1 MYPPIAMAS
10 GGGLAEKFKA
20 FATKADGKEMT
31 TADFTKW
38 CKDAAVFGKTC
49 NSNHVDIAFAKVKP
63 KASKFVAS
71 PSSNSF
77 RTSFVLLQCF
87 LRISSVL
94 SSLLRPTPVYPQ
106 YFLHIPSFSPSY
118 SLNTLLLY
126 FFLCISSL
134 LPSHSSIFIDSF
146 VTSFKFVHYFFRI
159 TSLIPTTFFFR
170 LTTSFLSTPH
180 PRSAF
185 PSPLYLSLLPF
196 HPPSLPPSFHSN
208 NHSPLR

>member
-1 MYPPIAMAS
+1 MAS

-118 SLNTLLLY
+118 TLNTFY
-126 FFLCISSL
+126 FISSFVFLHYFLRIPPSSSIRSL
-134 LPSHSSIFIDSF
+134 LPLNSFITSF
-146 VTSFKFVHYFFRI
+146 V
-159 TSLIPTTFFFR
+159 
-170 LTTSFLSTPH
+170 
-180 PRSAF
+180 
-185 PSPLYLSLLPF
+185 LL
-196 HPPSLPPSFHSN
+196 H
-208 NHSPLR
+208 